1 MAYSTYTKKT
11 VTKEIS
17 TNAVA
22 TLRSLKLETPDTV
35 QFFEL
40 EAAVVLDV
48 IQDETHPIF
57 KEGGQQPK
65 IIKSEWPVAW
75 NDDTKVDYS
84 YIGRVKARPINSAE
98 QTPWDELTWFT
109 PLDSTFKEWPLVNE
123 MIVVV
128 RYLDGWY
135 YQRKINTRNFINNS
149 GDYRWEQRYGKAG
162 PVSKFKSNALKK
174 SKIKS
179 NISPECNMVDSYLG
193 RYFRANHHIR
203 PLKHYEG
210 DTIIES
216 RFGSS
221 VRFGCYEDN
230 PTFDIGTSEGDGESY
245 DDNRGNP
252 MILIRNRQRP
262 LKPATENDEE
272 NERIYQHTILEDINN
287 DGSSIQITS
296 GKTISKFKHT
306 LGGSSGSSGS
316 SSPPKK
322 KGGLDGL
329 SNLSKSDVGTGEIKS
344 IAEPTLDTAKTA
356 GSAAEKAGKT
366 YAETAYGPQLAAAK
380 AASNSDLGGAMTA
393 NLSAAVGPENGK
405 AVGKRFD
412 GMSTTTAAKFIDTGE
427 SSQALTNGASGGVG
441 ISASVGT
448 SGASSQFMSS
458 VGKGEFTLNPTFE
471 TGIVSSIKAG
481 TSAGK
486 SSLLSSKSG
495 PGISAAN
502 ALGIDIPGADAM
514 GMTPNDSP
522 MFKVF
527 KLASFGLRS
536 ICAGQKGK
544 THGSKTENELGWM
557 LSISI
562 NLELLAILAAIF
574 ARLRNLK
581 FNFGLLAGF
590 DLNNLLFDLCDWV
603 NQIEYGSS
611 LADTFKGEATKM
623 LNPKELTMFA
633 GNKLTQDGNYDT
645 YARGNPDFDMQ
656 YKSLIGDGSALKAAA
671 GAFGQTSLSLEKGSS
686 QVATMSFDPISGLY
700 RETPTA
706 ASASASA
713 NLEMP
718 VNPNM
723 GAISYDTSAESGI
736 QFSGNTT
743 ATASTSTT
751 TTTSSVGTSD
761 SQTSTTTTS
770 STPTASPTPTATPTA
785 TPTPSTTTPDS
796 ATPPPTTSPATT
808 TSTPPATTSQSQ
820 VATSQGEVPQN
831 PDKVKNFHNGEE
843 ISREDLKGTHLEN
856 ADMNAVSLL
865 HPEDLESLK
874 DTPQVN
880 KDLEKAK
887 KEKDTTFDKKM
898 DAVEKKVKEESTA
911 GTVMFGKQLPQ
922 LDGNQIVINSERII
936 VSAKTKEMIH
946 YAKGKYG
953 VATDD
958 EITMNCIDRFV
969 TETKTHTSVI
979 SPTIHLGAYITR
991 RHPVLKGDVATAW
1004 LGSLCGWLSGHVHHD
1019 PYITTSAPAQQG
1031 SLAGLRARLPTL
1043 LSTRVFIDG

>member
-1 MAYSTYTKKT
+1 MAYSTYTKKD
-11 VTKEIS
+11 VTREIS

-35 QFFEL
+35 QFYEL
-40 EAAVVLDV
+40 EPAVVFDV
-48 IQDETHPIF
+48 IQDENHPIF
-57 KEGGQQPK
+57 KDGGQQPK
-65 IIKSEWPVAW
+65 VVETEWPIGY
-75 NDDTKVDYS
+75 NNPEKPDYS
-84 YIGRVKARPINSAE
+84 YIGRIKARAVNSQL
-98 QTPWDELTWFT
+98 QTPWSEIDWLT
-109 PLDSTFKEWPLVNE
+109 PIDSTIKEWPLINE
-123 MIVVV
+123 MVVV
-128 RYLDGWY
+128 VKYLDGWY
-135 YQRKINTRNFINNS
+135 YHRKINTRNFMNNS
-149 GDYRWEQRYGKAG
+149 GDYRWERRYGQSG
-162 PVSKFKSNALKK
+162 PITKTKTPALKGARNA
-174 SKIKS
+174 S
-179 NISPECNMVDSYLG
+179 NINQECNSIPSFLG
-193 RYFRANHHIR
+193 RYFKANTEVR
-203 PLKHYEG
+203 PLRHYEG

-230 PTFDIGTSEGDGESY
+230 PTFDIGTSEGDGKDYS
-245 DDNRGNP
+245 DNLGNP

-262 LKPATENDEE
+262 LKPPTDDDVS
-272 NERIYQHTILEDINN
+272 NERILQHTILEDINN

-322 KGGLDGL
+322 KGGLAGL
-329 SNLSKSDVGTGEIKS
+329 SNLSKSEVGTGEIKS
-344 IAEPTLDTAKTA
+344 ISEPRLNTTRTK
-356 GSAAEKAGKT
+356 GSATDKAGKT
-366 YAETAYGPQLAAAK
+366 YAETAYAPQVAAAN

-412 GMSTTTAAKFIDTGE
+412 GMSTTTAAKFIDTGAP
-427 SSQALTNGASGGVG
+427 SQALTSGASGSAG
-441 ISASVGT
+441 ISASVGS

-458 VGKGEFTLNPTFE
+458 VGRGEFTLNPTFE
-471 TGIVSSIKAG
+471 TGIISSIKSG

-502 ALGIDIPGADAM
+502 ALGIDIPGAAAM

-522 MFKVF
+522 MFKIF
-527 KLASFGLRS
+527 KLASFGIQS
-536 ICAGQKGK
+536 ICAGLKGK
-544 THGSKTENELGWM
+544 THGSRTENELGWL
-557 LSISI
+557 LSLSI

-611 LADTFKGEATKM
+611 LADTFKSEATKM
-623 LNPKELTMFA
+623 LNPKELTLFA

-671 GAFGQTSLSLEKGSS
+671 GSFGQTSLSLNKGSS

-700 RETPTA
+700 RETPTMTSV
-706 ASASASA
+706 SASAS
-713 NLEMP
+713 LETTM
-718 VNPNM
+718 NPNM
-723 GAISYDTSAESGI
+723 GAISYDTNPESGI
-736 QFSGNTT
+736 QFSGNATLSTGTT
-743 ATASTSTT
+743 NTT
-751 TTTSSVGTSD
+751 TTTSNAGD
-761 SQTSTTTTS
+761 SEIATTS
-770 STPTASPTPTATPTA
+770 PTPTASPTPTTSPTPTA
-785 TPTPSTTTPDS
+785 SPTQ
-796 ATPPPTTSPATT
+796 PAST
-808 TSTPPATTSQSQ
+808 TSTPSTETEPETVTPTPTPPATPSSSQ
-820 VATSQGEVPQN
+820 VKTSQGEVPQN

-874 DTPQVN
+874 DTKQVN

-887 KEKDTTFDKKM
+887 KAKNNSFNKTM
-898 DAVEKKVKEESTA
+898 DSVEKKVKEESSA
-911 GTVMFGKQLPQ
+911 ATVMFGKQLPQ

-936 VSAKTKEMIH
+936 VSAKTKEMVH

-991 RHPVLKGDVATAW
+991 RHPVLKGDVTTAW
-1004 LGSLCGWLSGHVHHD
+1004 LGSLCGWLSSHVHHD

-1043 LSTRVFIDG
+1043 LST